1 MTSWWEGRWLTDGGS
16 RHSGGVSPLPPSPQR
31 SPPTTSLE
39 IGLSSLLR
47 MWLSK
52 INLIYV
58 SEYTKKALD
67 NIDIR

>member
-1 MTSWWEGRWLTDGGS
+1 MVTSWWEGRWLTDGGS
-16 RHSGGVSPLPPSPQR
+16 RHSGGVSPQR

-52 INLIYV
+52 INLFYV
-58 SEYTKKALD
+58 SEYTKKVPD